1 MNSNHFSLSDEAIE
15 STYQARSIETDVGG
29 RGGAGS
35 SKKILWQANKNQ
47 KKANLQ
53 SHKNRNPWGRENVVH
68 IFLFLVQFSLGLK
81 KVGGNSLMIYIFF

>member
-29 RGGAGS
+29 GAGS
-35 SKKILWQANKNQ
+35 SKKSWQANKNL

-53 SHKNRNPWGRENVVH
+53 SHKNPYPGGRESVFH
-68 IFLFLVQFSLGLK
+68 IFLFLVQFFTWSQKSRRELLD
-81 KVGGNSLMIYIFF
+81 NLLFLM